1 MSQITVNFGWLST
14 IIVGIDE
21 YHIDNNLILSSVLK
35 KWSTRMNKTL
45 EQMCKCNEMW
55 IIWLLILLLV
65 YKNLIYILL
74 YIALEK
80 VTLLW
85 IKYRIKPIGVRIYYI
100 SVTTKNWF
108 KKYLKR
114 RIIWMGIR
122 IHWTLLLTH
131 LHDYK
136 KEIRMMPIGKFIKK

>member
-1 MSQITVNFGWLST
+1 MSQITINFGWLST

-74 YIALEK
+74 YIALKK

-85 IKYRIKPIGVRIYYI
+85 IKYRNKTNWSENILYI
-100 SVTTKNWF
+100 CYNKRLIQKVPQTKNN
-108 KKYLKR
+108 
-114 RIIWMGIR
+114 MNGNTN
-122 IHWTLLLTH
+122 TLNSNSDASPRLQKGNQ
-131 LHDYK
+131 DAAD
-136 KEIRMMPIGKFIKK
+136 R